1 MSVFRIYVE
10 KKPEFAVEAQSVLND
25 VQTALRLSISGIR
38 ILNRYDADNLSQE
51 DFEAAVNTVFS
62 EPAVDVTYT
71 ELPKLSGSERVFA
84 VEYLPGQF
92 DQRADSCEQC
102 IQILRQ
108 GERCRVKNARVYI
121 ISGNITDAE
130 FDKLKSYLINPV
142 ESREASL
149 ETFKTLDTKYDIPT
163 TVEELEGFIMLNDAG
178 LNAFIEKFGL
188 AMDFDDIKFC
198 QDYFRN
204 TEKRNPTITE
214 IRMIDTYWSDHCRH
228 TTFLTNVKNVDIK
241 TPYIKETYDMYLNV
255 RKELGREEKPVTLMD
270 IATLA
275 AKKLKADGLMPDL
288 DESEEI
294 NACSVKIKVDIDG
307 ELEDWILMFKNE
319 THNHPTEIEPF
330 GGAAT
335 CLGGAIRDPLS
346 GRSYVYQA
354 MRVTGAANPLVPV
367 EDTINGKLPQR
378 KITVGAANGY
388 SSYGNQIGLATG
400 HVSEIYHPGYVA
412 KRLEIGAVVGA
423 APAENIRREA
433 PVPGDVVVLLGG
445 KTGRDGCGGATGSSK
460 SHTLE
465 SLEHCGAEVQKGNP
479 PEERKLQRLFRNPE
493 VTKMI
498 KRCND
503 FGAGG
508 VSVAIGELTDG
519 LVINLN
525 AVPKKYDGLDGTE
538 IAISE
543 SQERMAVVI
552 APEDLDKFMEEAK
565 KENLEATLVAD
576 VVEEP
581 RLKMNWNGNTIVDLS
596 REFLNS
602 NGASKYTDI
611 TIEEPTNESK
621 VEITDCADSWTELM
635 ANLNVCSQK
644 GLVEKFDS
652 TIGAGT
658 VLMPYGGVYQLT
670 PSQAMAAKIPVL
682 NGETNTCSI
691 MGWGYNPVIAEKSPY
706 HGAMTAVIES
716 IAKVVAAGG
725 SYKKCWLTFQEY
737 FERTQNDPKR
747 WGKPLA
753 ALLGAFKAQLEMGC
767 GAIGGKDSMSGTF
780 EQIDVPPT
788 LVSFSVSTAKA
799 DKVISTEFK
808 SADSQVIMI
817 TPEYDA
823 NGLPDFNSIKTV
835 FDEVEEIIAD
845 GRAKAVW
852 TIGYGGVAEGIAKM
866 CFGNKLGFE
875 FTSKLSAQQLFKP
888 CYGAFIIE
896 LDGAA
901 KQSENVIGV
910 TKSEYKIMNF
920 DYSINLDALQR
931 TWEGKL
937 ESVFPCRIKTTE
949 TTPEAYVYPS
959 TKRLAPAIKAAQPR
973 VLIPVFPGTNC
984 EYDTARAFEKAGA
997 IAETIVIRNLSAGD
1011 IESSVEQV
1019 EKAIKNSQIIM
1030 IPGGFSGGDEPEGS
1044 GKFITAFFRNPKIKD
1059 AVHELLKNRDGL
1071 MLGICNGFQALIKL
1085 GLVPYGEIVD
1095 MTDESPT
1102 LTFNTIARHQ
1112 SMMVNTRIA
1121 SNKSPW
1127 LYGCEVGDIHTIPIS
1142 HGEGRFVAPLSLIQR
1157 LANNGQIATQYVDMD
1172 GKPTMDIRYNPNT
1185 SIDAIEG
1192 ITSPD
1197 GRVFGKMGHSERK
1210 GSFICKNVQG
1220 NKDQKIFESGVAYF
1234 K

>member
-1 MSVFRIYVE
+1 MSVFRIYSE

-25 VQTALRLSISGIR
+25 VRTALRLNLNGLR
-38 ILNRYDADNLSQE
+38 ILNRYDADNLSE
-51 DFEAAVNTVFS
+51 ADFKASVNTVFS
-62 EPAVDVTYT
+62 EPAVDVVYE
-71 ELPKLSGSERVFA
+71 ELPEITPDDRIFA

-108 GERCRVKNARVYI
+108 GERCRVRNARVYI
-121 ISGNITDAE
+121 VSGSITDEE
-130 FDKLKSYLINPV
+130 FDRLKSYIINPV
-142 ESREASL
+142 ESREALL
-149 ETFKTLDTKYDIPT
+149 EKPETLDTNYDIPE
-163 TVEELEGFIMLNDAG
+163 TVRTLNGFIDLDSDG
-178 LNAFIEKFGL
+178 LHDFIKHYGL

-198 QDYFRN
+198 QKYFRD
-204 TEKRNPTITE
+204 EEQRDPTITE
-214 IRMIDTYWSDHCRH
+214 IKMIDTYWSDHCRH
-228 TTFLTNVKNVDIK
+228 TTFLTNIENVNIE
-241 TPYIKETYDMYLNV
+241 TPYIRDTYNKYLAV
-255 RKELGREEKPVTLMD
+255 REELGRTEKPVTLMD
-270 IATLA
+270 LATIAVR
-275 AKKLKADGLMPDL
+275 KLKADGLLDDL

-294 NACSVKIKVDIDG
+294 NACSVKIKVDVDG
-307 ELEDWILMFKNE
+307 QQEDWILMFKNE

-367 EDTINGKLPQR
+367 EDTIAGKLPQR
-378 KITVGAANGY
+378 KITVGASNGY

-400 HVSEIYHPGYVA
+400 HVAEVYHPGYVA
-412 KRLEIGAVVGA
+412 KRMEIGAVVGA
-423 APAENIRREA
+423 APAENIRRER
-433 PVPGDVVVLLGG
+433 PVAGDIVVLLGG

-465 SLEHCGAEVQKGNP
+465 SLENCGAEVQKGNP

-552 APEDLDKFMEEAK
+552 APEDVEKFMAEAR
-565 KENLEATLVAD
+565 KENLEATVVAD
-576 VVEEP
+576 VVDEP
-581 RLKMNWNGNTIVDLS
+581 RLKMNWNGNTIVNLS
-596 REFLNS
+596 RDFLNS
-602 NGASKYTDI
+602 NGATKYTDI
-611 TIEEPTNESK
+611 NIEEPLFTED
-621 VEITDCADSWTELM
+621 EIFTDSPETWSEIIS
-635 ANLNVCSQK
+635 NLNVCSQK

-658 VLMPYGGVYQLT
+658 VLMPYGGVYQMT
-670 PSQAMAAKIPVL
+670 PSQAMVAKIPVL
-682 NGETNTCSI
+682 KGETNTCSV
-691 MGWGYNPVIAEKSPY
+691 MGWGYNPDISEKSPY
-706 HGAMTAVIES
+706 HGAMLAVVES
-716 IAKVVAAGG
+716 IAKVVGAGG

-747 WGKPLA
+747 WGKPMS

-767 GAIGGKDSMSGTF
+767 GSIGGKDSMSGTF
-780 EQIDVPPT
+780 ENIDVPPT
-788 LVSFSVSTAKA
+788 LVSFAVSTAQA
-799 DKVISTEFK
+799 NKVVSTEFK
-808 SADSQVIMI
+808 KAGNDVIMLV
-817 TPEYDA
+817 PEYDR
-823 NGLPDFNSIKTV
+823 NGLPVFASLKKV
-835 FDEVEEIIAD
+835 FDKVENLISS
-845 GRAKAVW
+845 GRANAVW

-866 CFGNKLGFE
+866 CFGNRLGFE
-875 FTSKLSAQQLFKP
+875 FSARLTPVELYKSR
-888 CYGAFIIE
+888 YGAFIVE
-896 LDGAA
+896 VLGKAESD
-901 KQSENVIGV
+901 EFVIGR
-910 TKSEYKIMNF
+910 TISDYKIYTKN
-920 DYSINLDALQR
+920 YSVSLDSLQR
-931 TWEGKL
+931 AWESKL
-937 ESVFPCRIKTTE
+937 EPVFPCRIRTTDA
-949 TTPEAYVYPS
+949 TPQTYSYESYSRKSASVKVAEP
-959 TKRLAPAIKAAQPR
+959 K

-997 IAETIVIRNLSAGD
+997 KAEIVVIKNLSPAD
-1011 IESSVEQV
+1011 LEDSINYFEKSVRD
-1019 EKAIKNSQIIM
+1019 SQIIM

-1044 GKFITAFFRNPKIKD
+1044 GKFITAFFRNPKIKN
-1059 AVHELLKNRDGL
+1059 AVHELLKHRDGL

-1085 GLVPYGEIVD
+1085 GLVPFGEITD
-1095 MTDESPT
+1095 MTDDSPT

-1127 LYGCEVGDIHTIPIS
+1127 LYGCEIGDIHTVPIS
-1142 HGEGRFVAPLSLIQR
+1142 HGEGRFVAPPALIQR
-1157 LANNGQIATQYVDMD
+1157 LANEGQIATQYVDTE
-1172 GKPTMDIRYNPNT
+1172 GNPTMDIRYNPNT
-1185 SIDAIEG
+1185 SVDAIEG

-1210 GSFICKNVQG
+1210 GSYICKNVDG
-1220 NKDQKIFESGVAYF
+1220 NKDQKIFENGVKYF

>member
-565 KENLEATLVAD
+565 NENLEATLVAD

-788 LVSFSVSTAKA
+788 LVSFAVSTAKA

>member
-38 ILNRYDADNLSQE
+38 ILNRYDVDKLSQE
-51 DFEAAVNTVFS
+51 DFEASINTVFS

-71 ELPKLSGSERVFA
+71 ELPEISGNQRVFA

-121 ISGNITDAE
+121 INGNITDSE
-130 FDKLKSYLINPV
+130 FDKLKAYLINPV

-149 ETFKTLDTKYDIPT
+149 DTVRTLDTNYEIPT

-178 LNAFIEKFGL
+178 LNAFVEKFGL

-241 TPYIKETYDMYLNV
+241 TPYIKETYDMYLDV

-307 ELEDWILMFKNE
+307 ELQDWILMFKNE

-367 EDTINGKLPQR
+367 EDTITGKLPQR

-465 SLEHCGAEVQKGNP
+465 SLESCGAEVQKGNP

-493 VTKMI
+493 VTRMI

-525 AVPKKYDGLDGTE
+525 AVPKKYEGLDGTE

-552 APEDLDKFMEEAK
+552 SPEDLDRFMEEAK

-576 VVEEP
+576 VVAEP
-581 RLKMNWNGNTIVDLS
+581 RLKMNWNGNTIVNLS

-611 TIEEPTNESK
+611 VIEEPTNESK
-621 VEITDCADSWTELM
+621 VEVTDCADSWTEIM
-635 ANLNVCSQK
+635 SNLNVCSQK

-658 VLMPYGGVYQLT
+658 VLMPYGGVYQLS

-682 NGETNTCSI
+682 EGETNTCSI
-691 MGWGYNPVIAEKSPY
+691 MGWGYNPVISEKSPY

-725 SYKKCWLTFQEY
+725 TYKKCWLTFQEY

-788 LVSFSVSTAKA
+788 LVSFAVSTAKA
-799 DKVISTEFK
+799 DKVVSTEFK
-808 SADSQVIMI
+808 SADSKVIML
-817 TPEYDA
+817 TPDYDE
-823 NGLPDFNSIKTV
+823 NGLPVFDSIKSV
-835 FDEVEEIIAD
+835 FDKVEEIIAD
-845 GRAKAVW
+845 GRANAVW

-866 CFGNKLGFE
+866 CFGNKIGFE
-875 FTSKLSAQQLFKP
+875 FTSKLTAQQLFKP
-888 CYGAFIIE
+888 CYGSFIIE
-896 LDGAA
+896 LNGDA
-901 KQSENVIGV
+901 KQSENVIGI
-910 TKSEYKIMNF
+910 TRNEYKVMNF
-920 DYSINLDALQR
+920 DYSISLDSLQR
-931 TWEGKL
+931 TWESKL
-937 ESVFPCRIKTTE
+937 ELVFPCRIKTTE
-949 TTPEAYVYPS
+949 ATPQEYSYPTT
-959 TKRLAPAIKAAQPR
+959 KKLAPAIKAAKPR

-997 IAETIVIRNLSAGD
+997 IAETIVIRNMASGD
-1011 IESSVEQV
+1011 IEASVEQV
-1019 EKAIKNSQIIM
+1019 EKAIANSQIIM

-1085 GLVPYGEIVD
+1085 GLVPFGEIVD

-1210 GSFICKNVQG
+1210 GEYICKNVQG